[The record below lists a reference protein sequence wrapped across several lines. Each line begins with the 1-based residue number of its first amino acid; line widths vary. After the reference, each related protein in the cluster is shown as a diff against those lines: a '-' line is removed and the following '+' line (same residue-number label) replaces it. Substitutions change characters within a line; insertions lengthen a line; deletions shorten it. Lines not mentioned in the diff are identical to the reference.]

1 MSTTTA
7 PTPEL
12 TSELATYKKLFDEKY
27 AELDELLADLP
38 SAALQ
43 WKPFEN
49 SPWKGRSNSLGLVL
63 AHAISSTIYLLRR
76 AEFSMGKREWGTVDG
91 DEGKEEFGPA
101 NHDPAHLR
109 ERARRTQ
116 ALVHE
121 MLDTVS
127 AADLETS
134 KPHPKQTERVFT
146 ARYDIQHAIEHLSQH
161 IGHAQITRQLWALS
175 SSTDEERISG

>member
-7 PTPEL
+7 P

-27 AELDELLADLP
+27 AELDELLTDLP
-38 SAALQ
+38 ATALL
-43 WKPFEN
+43 WKPFES
-49 SPWKGRSNSLGLVL
+49 SPWKGPSSSLGFVI

-76 AEFSMGKREWGTVDG
+76 AEFSMGKRTWGDVDG
-91 DEGKEEFGPA
+91 DEGQEEFGPA
-101 NHDPAHLR
+101 NHDPAYMR

-116 ALVHE
+116 ALVHDV
-121 MLDTVS
+121 LDAVS
-127 AADLETS
+127 ADDLEAS
-134 KPHPKQTERVFT
+134 RPHPKRTERVFT
-146 ARYDIQHAIEHLSQH
+146 ARYDIQHAFEHLSQH